1 MRSALVKMHAV
12 NAGVL
17 SEENPRSYAF
27 QYNADYQGPA
37 ISLIMPVRSVPYT
50 FEGFP
55 PFFEGL
61 LPEGVQLEG
70 LLKVHKIDK
79 NDYFKQLVATGADLV
94 GAVTVVSLE
103 QSDE

>member
-1 MRSALVKMHAV
+1 MHDID
-12 NAGVL
+12 AGIL
-17 SEENPRSYAF
+17 SEESPRSYAF

-37 ISLIMPVRSVPYT
+37 ISLIIPVRSIPYT

-55 PFFEGL
+55 PFFDGL

-70 LLKVHKIDK
+70 LLKVQKIDR

-103 QSDE
+103 YSDE